1 MIRLSLREPGRDIQI
16 VFTGLR
22 PGEKLY
28 EGLFYDS
35 EQYGPT
41 PHPKIC
47 VARRAGVGDAGE
59 PNLDSRSEATRGGGV
74 GERGRGIASVRR
86 GTWLRP
92 GFLRLGAEG

>member
-16 VFTGLR
+16 AFTGLR

-59 PNLDSRSEATRGGGV
+59 PNLDSRSEATRGGGW
-74 GERGRGIASVRR
+74 GEGARHRQRPQGNLASARFFAFRG
-86 GTWLRP
+86 
-92 GFLRLGAEG
+92 